1 MESEKVN
8 FYRNQTSTNQKIQ
21 MLASLNITTI
31 QEAVAFLRAQQTVN
45 AQIVTV
51 LQKAGLA
58 HQQSINRVEQAFAH
72 PAAKAAMPVEDTPE
86 PEAVK
91 SEVPAEEIE
100 TREEFSENEVKTKVA
115 ILKKAKKK
123 TSKTKE

>member
-51 LQKAGLA
+51 LQKAGLT
-58 HQQSINRVEQAFAH
+58 QQQAINRAEQAIAN
-72 PAAKAAMPVEDTPE
+72 PIAKAAMPVSTAPVQEVAQT
-86 PEAVK
+86 
-91 SEVPAEEIE
+91 EVPAEEIE
-100 TREEFSENEVKTKVA
+100 TKEEHSEDEVKARVET
-115 ILKKAKKK
+115 LKKAKTKK
-123 TSKTKE
+123 K